1 MLEIQGLVCR
11 IGSKT
16 IVDGISISFDPGR
29 LHVIVGPNGSGKSTL
44 LKAFSGEWV
53 PSAGSITYNGT
64 DLTRIDKLSLARR
77 RAVMTQLP
85 ELHFPLSVEEIVMM
99 GRYPH
104 FSFRPGPTDRAICEK
119 VMSHLSIQS
128 LSGRDYLTLSG
139 GERQRVQFARALAQ
153 IWEDP
158 APLEAPHSPTALSPT
173 GQSTLSTGLPASGCR
188 YLFLDEPVSSLDIHY
203 QHQLLQLARDLV
215 KEKIVLIAVLHDLNL
230 ALHYADRMIFMKQ
243 GRIVAEGSVPGIVT
257 PALIREVFDIEARLL
272 EDPQSDTPV
281 VVYA

>member
-1 MLEIQGLVCR
+1 MLEIQGLICK

-16 IVDGISISFDPGR
+16 IVDDISLSFDPGR

-53 PSAGSITYNGT
+53 PSAGSVTYDGT
-64 DLTRIDKLSLARR
+64 GLTRIGKLSLARR

-104 FSFRPGPTDRAICEK
+104 FSFSPAPNDRAICAQ

-153 IWEDP
+153 IWEVP
-158 APLEAPHSPTALSPT
+158 ASPEAPQSP
-173 GQSTLSTGLPASGCR
+173 TGLPASGCR

-203 QHQLLQLARDLV
+203 QHLLLQLARDLV

-243 GRIVAEGSVPGIVT
+243 GRVEAEGAVPGIVT

-281 VVYA
+281 IVYA

>member
-1 MLEIQGLVCR
+1 MLEIQNLVCK
-11 IGSKT
+11 IGSRT
-16 IVDGISISFDPGR
+16 IVDGVSLCFDPGR

-53 PSAGSITYNGT
+53 PSAGSITYDGT
-64 DLTRIDKLSLARR
+64 DLKRIEKLSLARR

-104 FSFRPGPTDRAICEK
+104 FSFSPTPNDRAICEQ

-139 GERQRVQFARALAQ
+139 GERQRVQFARALVQ
-153 IWEDP
+153 IWEGP
-158 APLEAPHSPTALSPT
+158 APVEDAHFPT
-173 GQSTLSTGLPASGCR
+173 GLSQLPTGLPASGSR

-243 GRIVAEGSVPGIVT
+243 GRIVAEGAVPGIVT
-257 PALIREVFDIEARLL
+257 PALIREVFDIEARLI

-281 VVYA
+281 IVYA

>member
-1 MLEIQGLVCR
+1 MLEIQNLVCA

-16 IVDGISISFDPGR
+16 IVDSVSLSFDPGR

-53 PSAGSITYNGT
+53 PTAGAVTYDGVS
-64 DLTRIDKLSLARR
+64 LTRIGKLSLARR

-85 ELHFPLSVEEIVMM
+85 ELHFPLSVEEIIMM

-104 FSFRPGPTDRAICEK
+104 FSFSPTPNDRAICGQ

-153 IWEDP
+153 IWEAP
-158 APLEAPHSPTALSPT
+158 APVEAAH
-173 GQSTLSTGLPASGCR
+173 LSTGLPAAGSR

-203 QHQLLQLARDLV
+203 QHQLMQLARGLV

-243 GRIVAEGSVPGIVT
+243 GRIVAEGAVPGLVT
-257 PALIREVFDIEARLL
+257 PSLIKAVFDIDARLL
-272 EDPQSDTPV
+272 DDPESDTPV
-281 VVYA
+281 IVYA

>member
-1 MLEIQGLVCR
+1 MLEIQGLVCK

-16 IVDGISISFDPGR
+16 IVDGVSLSFDPGR

-53 PSAGSITYNGT
+53 PTAGAVTYDSVN
-64 DLTRIDKLSLARR
+64 LTRIDKLHLARR

-104 FSFRPGPTDRAICEK
+104 FSFSPTPNDRAICGQ
-119 VMSHLSIQS
+119 VMSHLSIQP

-153 IWEDP
+153 IWE
-158 APLEAPHSPTALSPT
+158 A
-173 GQSTLSTGLPASGCR
+173 PASTSR

-203 QHQLLQLARDLV
+203 QHQLMQLARDLV

-230 ALHYADRMIFMKQ
+230 ALHYADRMIFVKQ
-243 GRIVAEGSVPGIVT
+243 GRIVAEGAVPGIVT
-257 PALIREVFDIEARLL
+257 PSLIREVFDIEARLL
-272 EDPQSDTPV
+272 EDPQSDIPV
-281 VVYA
+281 IVYA

>member
-1 MLEIQGLVCR
+1 MLEIHDLVCK

-16 IVDGISISFDPGR
+16 IVDGVSLSFDPGR

-53 PSAGSITYNGT
+53 PSAGSITYDGT
-64 DLTRIDKLSLARR
+64 DLPRIDKLSLARR

-104 FSFRPGPTDRAICEK
+104 FSFSPTPNDRAICEQ

-128 LSGRDYLTLSG
+128 LSCRDYLTLSG

-153 IWEDP
+153 IWEAP
-158 APLEAPHSPTALSPT
+158 AALEAPHSPT
-173 GQSTLSTGLPASGCR
+173 GLPASGSR

-230 ALHYADRMIFMKQ
+230 ALHYSDRMIFMKQ
-243 GRIVAEGSVPGIVT
+243 GRIVAEGSVPGIMK

-281 VVYA
+281 IVYA

>member
-1 MLEIQGLVCR
+1 
-11 IGSKT
+11 
-16 IVDGISISFDPGR
+16 
-29 LHVIVGPNGSGKSTL
+29 
-44 LKAFSGEWV
+44 
-53 PSAGSITYNGT
+53 
-64 DLTRIDKLSLARR
+64 
-77 RAVMTQLP
+77 MTQLP

-104 FSFRPGPTDRAICEK
+104 FSFSPTPNDRAICEH
-119 VMSHLSIQS
+119 VLSHLSIQS

-158 APLEAPHSPTALSPT
+158 ASLEASHLPISLSPT
-173 GQSTLSTGLPASGCR
+173 GQPPQSAALPVSGCR

-230 ALHYADRMIFMKQ
+230 ALHYADRMIFIKQ
-243 GRIVAEGSVPGIVT
+243 GRIVAEGRVPDIVK

-281 VVYA
+281 ITFTHSSNG